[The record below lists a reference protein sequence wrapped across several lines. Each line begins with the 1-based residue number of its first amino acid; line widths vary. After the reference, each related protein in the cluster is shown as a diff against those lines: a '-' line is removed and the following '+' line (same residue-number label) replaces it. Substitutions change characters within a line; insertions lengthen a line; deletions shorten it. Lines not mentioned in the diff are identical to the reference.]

1 MTKRVLAVGNCSYDH
16 RNLEE
21 AIREHF
27 DVEVRAASHADE
39 AMKLLSG
46 GDRFDL
52 VLVNRVL
59 EVDRSSGVDLIRQ
72 LKSAPHLDIPAVML
86 VSNFPEAQQEAI
98 AAGAQPGFGKKSL
111 RTDETIARLRPH
123 LG

>member
-16 RNLEE
+16 RNLEA
-21 AIREHF
+21 AILEHF
-27 DVEVRAASHADE
+27 DVEIQAASRADE
-39 AMKLLSG
+39 AMRLVSG
-46 GDRFDL
+46 GGRFDL

-59 EVDRSSGVDLIRQ
+59 EADRSSGLDLIRQ
-72 LKSAPHLDIPAVML
+72 MKSASHPDIPAVML

-111 RTDETIARLRPH
+111 RTAETIARLRPH